1 MKIPL
6 FDVSLFTNRETV
18 MPSDRSTKRTRYQTQ
33 HVMTSIHLSVKIVT
47 CHIVRFPDPLVSWGT

>member
-6 FDVSLFTNRETV
+6 IDVSLFTNRETV
-18 MPSDRSTKRTRYQTQ
+18 ILSKRTRYQTQ

-47 CHIVRFPDPLVSWGT
+47 CHIVRFPAPLVTWGT